1 MTRPLGEAKKGLL
14 EQEEQGS
21 EAHQVPLEL
30 LQLSNKK
37 NVEWWEEQLVSQEI
51 SSLEALKISLFLVK
65 LLIMH

>member
-37 NVEWWEEQLVSQEI
+37 NVEWEEQLVSQEI